1 MNLAKSPLTKLSG
14 RREREN
20 RFSACGRGERAG
32 ENERPL
38 RNGDG
43 DEGVADSSTTASL
56 HQVAVARLSLAQ
68 PHGHAGARSS
78 SQRCPRR
85 CHGASGEGRQI
96 GDKLVPS
103 LRTGRALTDTEDVLL
118 AS

>member
-38 RNGDG
+38 RSRDG
-43 DEGVADSSTTASL
+43 DERGAHSL
-56 HQVAVARLSLAQ
+56 TSAFLHRVAVAL
-68 PHGHAGARSS
+68 G
-78 SQRCPRR
+78 
-85 CHGASGEGRQI
+85 
-96 GDKLVPS
+96 
-103 LRTGRALTDTEDVLL
+103 
-118 AS
+118 